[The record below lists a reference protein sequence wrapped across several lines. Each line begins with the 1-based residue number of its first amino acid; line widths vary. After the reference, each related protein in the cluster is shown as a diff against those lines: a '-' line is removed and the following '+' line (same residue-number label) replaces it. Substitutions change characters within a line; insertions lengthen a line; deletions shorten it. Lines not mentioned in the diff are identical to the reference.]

1 MFGVKRER
9 EREREREWTD
19 KNYVSKMPRNKN
31 SFEDNIKVD
40 FTETWVEDVDCNL
53 LVWDRILHWTSV
65 KIILKNWFSY
75 KCSYLSSS
83 NCLISYIKKLASWK
97 GFGIS
102 FFKYGSFIMS
112 YQHHSHVH
120 KNFLC
125 IFLCIR

>member
-1 MFGVKRER
+1 VKRER
-9 EREREREWTD
+9 ERGGGERENELI
-19 KNYVSKMPRNKN
+19 KNYISKTPRNKN
-31 SFEDNIKVD
+31 TFEDNIKVD

-65 KIILKNWFSY
+65 KIILKHWFSY
-75 KCSYLSSS
+75 KCSYLSSC

-120 KNFLC
+120 KNFLF
-125 IFLCIR
+125 IFLCKR